1 MSHFFATNALFRVF
15 FPGGYFRRRRDKIN
29 EPECR
34 SGDVPR
40 VTAGYAI
47 LLKAGVYLITVT
59 LCGQP
64 QTLRMLSPDS
74 PLPEAKSASLL
85 RVPPNLTLLCANP
98 GHIRCE
104 NAVFVASHPED
115 LPLSFTGDRCAA
127 ILDSSNTS
135 LRAAAAQRRL
145 PALTCG
151 LSGADTFTISSWR
164 GDSAMIS
171 LLRPLTAFDGSTVEP
186 FELPVA
192 FERPPEAFALLACA
206 AVFSLLG
213 DKSPLSGLS
222 LWQLAPEIG
231 LGKAFLTGL

>member
-1 MSHFFATNALFRVF
+1 M
-15 FPGGYFRRRRDKIN
+15 
-29 EPECR
+29 
-34 SGDVPR
+34 PR

-59 LCGQP
+59 LCGQR
-64 QTLRMLSPDS
+64 QMLRILSRDFS
-74 PLPEAKSASLL
+74 LPETKSASLL
-85 RVPPNLTLLCANP
+85 CVSPNLTLLCASP
-98 GHIRCE
+98 GHICCD
-104 NAVFVASHPED
+104 NAVFVAAHPED

-135 LRAAAAQRRL
+135 LRAAAALRRL

-192 FERPPEAFALLACA
+192 FERPPEAFDLLACA
-206 AVFSLLG
+206 AVLSLLG
-213 DKSPLSGLS
+213 EKSPLAGLS
-222 LWQLAPEIG
+222 LWQLPQK
-231 LGKAFLTGL
+231 LD